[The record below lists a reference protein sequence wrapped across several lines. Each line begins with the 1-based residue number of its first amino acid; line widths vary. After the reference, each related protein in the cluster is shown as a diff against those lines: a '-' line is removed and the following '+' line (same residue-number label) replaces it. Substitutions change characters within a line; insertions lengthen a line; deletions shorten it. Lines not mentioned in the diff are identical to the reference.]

1 MLDKYLRMFAN
12 LRTDRN
18 RTRWSALTNFQAPH
32 KPFVLLSVM
41 DLIVQGQIAE
51 NFIKPSLELVETF
64 NLYWSRIMPVG
75 TKGNM
80 AYPFPR
86 LKNDG
91 FWQLVPNP
99 GFEGK
104 IDMDFSSMTRLREVC
119 AGARLD
125 DELFGLLMQPEP
137 RQRLMMTLV
146 NTYFSP
152 EIRLSLIEQGTVNLG
167 AYEYSKELLRPGE
180 TAEAASWWQEPQQ
193 PDTAVRIRD
202 QGFRKA
208 IVTIYDHRCALCGIR
223 MLTPDGH
230 TVVEAAHIKPW
241 SESHDDKP
249 TNGLSL
255 CRLCHWSFD
264 EGFMSVGDKYEV
276 LVSGKVQTEQNLPGH
291 ILTLRDR
298 HIFTPIEN
306 RYWPAQENF
315 DYHRAKMFLR

>member
-1 MLDKYLRMFAN
+1 MIDKYLRMFEN
-12 LRTDRN
+12 LRTDKN

-32 KPFVLLSVM
+32 KPFVLLSVI
-41 DLIVQGQIAE
+41 DLIVQGQITE

-91 FWQLVPNP
+91 FWHLVPNP

-125 DELFGLLMQPEP
+125 EDLFSLLIQPES
-137 RQRLMMTLV
+137 RQRLMMTLI
-146 NTYFSP
+146 NTYFAP
-152 EIRLSLIEQGTVNLG
+152 EIRLALIEQGTVNLG
-167 AYEYSKELLRPGE
+167 AYEYSKQLLRPGE
-180 TAEAASWWQEPQQ
+180 TGEAASWWEEPQESN
-193 PDTAVRIRD
+193 TAVRIRD

-223 MLTPDGH
+223 MLTPEGH
-230 TVVEAAHIKPW
+230 TVVEAAHIRPW

-249 TNGLSL
+249 SNGLSL

-264 EGFMSVGDKYEV
+264 EGLMSVGAKYEV
-276 LVSGKVQTEQNLPGH
+276 LVSRRVQTEQNLPGH

-298 HIFTPIEN
+298 QIFTPDEN
-306 RYWPAQENF
+306 QYWPAQENF
-315 DYHRAKMFLR
+315 DYHRTKRFLR